1 MMGSEEKGIDVATL
15 KPEHQIAVE
24 VLTGICNCM
33 EQNAYPVVRDV
44 QGAYLNIE
52 IMGDDMRSTYGRL
65 GASLDALQ
73 LLSNTIVARRT
84 RGDVRVIL
92 DAGGYRERRIET
104 LTERALEMAKA
115 VKEHNQEAEMEPLP
129 PTSDVSSTRY
139 SWKTPIFAPL
149 AKGKSLTAVS
159 SSRHA
164 KKRAKRLLL

>member
-1 MMGSEEKGIDVATL
+1 MMGSEEKGIDITTL

-129 PTSDVSSTRY
+129 PHERRIIHTILMEDPDIRTFSEGEEPNRRIVVSPR
-139 SWKTPIFAPL
+139 
-149 AKGKSLTAVS
+149 
-159 SSRHA
+159 
-164 KKRAKRLLL
+164 